1 MSSLTKR
8 QQTAQI
14 ERRRTGRMLIEVP
27 MSFKTV
33 SGVRECQMTNI
44 SDSGAM
50 LEMES
55 PPATGVSGW
64 LVMGDDEIY
73 CTVIWAKEASC
84 GIEFERALGSH
95 TLEQYVSD
103 NTREAGPAANRSNI
117 QMGRKRS
124 SLVMRRD

>member
-1 MSSLTKR
+1 MSSLAMR
-8 QQTAQI
+8 QHTVQM
-14 ERRRTGRMLIEVP
+14 ERRRSGRMLIEIP

-33 SGVRECQMTNI
+33 SGVRDCQMTNI

-50 LEMES
+50 LEMAN
-55 PPATGVSGW
+55 PPVRGVSGW
-64 LVMGDDEIY
+64 LIMGAEEIY
-73 CTVIWAKEASC
+73 CTVVWTNETSC

-95 TLEQYVSD
+95 TLDQIISD
-103 NTREAGPAANRSNI
+103 KVREIGPAANRSNI

>member
-1 MSSLTKR
+1 MSSLAAR

-14 ERRRTGRMLIEVP
+14 ERRRTGRMLIEIP

-44 SDSGAM
+44 SDTGAM

-55 PPATGVSGW
+55 PPSMGVSGW
-64 LVMGDDEIY
+64 LMMGADEIY
-73 CTVIWAKEASC
+73 CTVIWTNEKSC
-84 GIEFERALGSH
+84 GIEFERSLGSD
-95 TLEQYVSD
+95 TLNEIVGD
-103 NTREAGPAANRSNI
+103 KTRDVGPAANRGNI

-124 SLVMRRD
+124 SLVVRRD